1 MEMHLLS
8 KASTRRIKAN
18 FGDSL
23 ALRDFVRDVKLV
35 MRSIERKGKMQKS
48 PQNVYHGR
56 GEDILDGGDGGDGSQ
71 GRTVW
76 KWFNI
81 ENVILIGLRAGVAL
95 ICLDW
100 GMIEIEMQERHPDKD
115 ARLQMQNHRKFLALV
130 TVGERGSPQI
140 QRQPWSARDERNDD
154 EGDEEPRKST
164 WSSVM
169 NLRIKSHTWIKLSTV
184 SKTLFIALFCWKCDV
199 PVHIM
204 RSRGDPDARLGM
216 MEKLIKQFHSDVP
229 EKVPCPS

>member
-56 GEDILDGGDGGDGSQ
+56 GEDILDGGDGSQ
-71 GRTVW
+71 GRTAC

-95 ICLDW
+95 ICLD
-100 GMIEIEMQERHPDKD
+100 
-115 ARLQMQNHRKFLALV
+115 
-130 TVGERGSPQI
+130 
-140 QRQPWSARDERNDD
+140 
-154 EGDEEPRKST
+154 
-164 WSSVM
+164 
-169 NLRIKSHTWIKLSTV
+169 
-184 SKTLFIALFCWKCDV
+184 
-199 PVHIM
+199 
-204 RSRGDPDARLGM
+204 
-216 MEKLIKQFHSDVP
+216 
-229 EKVPCPS
+229 